1 MCIYVCIYIPLVW
14 GWFVAGRQ
22 RENLEA
28 GARLGKDDS
37 IAYLER
43 EMFDLVCREE
53 GGREVDSVKLSL
65 GRCFFI
71 ARRLGKSRGGSRSE
85 SGKV

>member
-1 MCIYVCIYIPLVW
+1 MCIHICMYVYILLVW

-28 GARLGKDDS
+28 GARLGKNDS

-43 EMFDLVCREE
+43 EMFDLVCKEV
-53 GGREVDSVKLSL
+53 GR
-65 GRCFFI
+65 
-71 ARRLGKSRGGSRSE
+71 
-85 SGKV
+85 

>member
-1 MCIYVCIYIPLVW
+1 MCIYVYMYTLLVW

-28 GARLGKDDS
+28 GALLGKDDG

-43 EMFDLVCREE
+43 EMSDLVCREV
-53 GGREVDSVKLSL
+53 GR
-65 GRCFFI
+65 
-71 ARRLGKSRGGSRSE
+71 
-85 SGKV
+85 